1 MPKKKPSETKP
12 TTQEQKGN
20 ASKQTA
26 TAEQVSFVKS
36 ASCVGEEGKR
46 T

>member
-20 ASKQTA
+20 AGKQA
-26 TAEQVSFVKS
+26 EAAEQVSFLLR
-36 ASCVGEEGKR
+36 APFVGEKGKR

>member
-12 TTQEQKGN
+12 TTQDQHGN
-20 ASKQTA
+20 AGKQTA
-26 TAEQVSFVKS
+26 TAEPVTFLLI
-36 ASCVGEEGKR
+36 APFVGEKGKR